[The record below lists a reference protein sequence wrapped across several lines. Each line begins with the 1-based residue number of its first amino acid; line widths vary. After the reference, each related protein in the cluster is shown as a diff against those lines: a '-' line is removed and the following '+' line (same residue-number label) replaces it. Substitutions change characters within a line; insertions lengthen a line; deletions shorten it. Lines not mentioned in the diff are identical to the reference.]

1 MARKAT
7 GAKKVGAT
15 TSPKRRLGNAVR
27 LDLSD
32 KDYER
37 LDRVAEFK
45 GLNKASYS
53 RMAVLERLRKDE
65 EEMGS

>member
-1 MARKAT
+1 MAGKQ
-7 GAKKVGAT
+7 GAKKVAAT
-15 TSPKRRLGNAVR
+15 KTPKRRLANAVR

-32 KDYER
+32 KDYQR
-37 LDRVAEFK
+37 LDRVTEFK

-65 EEMGS
+65 EEMGP